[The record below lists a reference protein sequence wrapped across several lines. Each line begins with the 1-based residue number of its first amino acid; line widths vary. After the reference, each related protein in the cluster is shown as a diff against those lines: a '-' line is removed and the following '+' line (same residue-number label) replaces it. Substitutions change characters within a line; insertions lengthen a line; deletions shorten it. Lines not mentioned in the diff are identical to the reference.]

1 VLPWIGVIP
10 LQQLSPVDLNQL
22 YRRLLES
29 DRKRPG
35 VPQRHPEAFHTRAT
49 ELRAEGHTHEVIAA
63 ALREE
68 FPDIAANITRFAVAA
83 LLRRG
88 APKSYVDETQPGLSP
103 RTVRYIHTIIH
114 AALKDALRW
123 SRVVRNVADAA
134 TPPSVSSA
142 KSPRVKAWTAEQLR
156 AFLQFTAENRYL
168 PTWIF
173 LATSGC
179 RRGEALGLRWA
190 DVDLDNALATIG
202 HQVTSIDHRVVVKDL
217 PKTKR
222 DHVIRRDAPR
232 T

>member
-156 AFLQFTAENRYL
+156 RSCNSPPRT
-168 PTWIF
+168 
-173 LATSGC
+173 ATSRPGSSWP
-179 RRGEALGLRWA
+179 RAVADEAKHSACAG
-190 DVDLDNALATIG
+190 
-202 HQVTSIDHRVVVKDL
+202 QTSISTMRS
-217 PKTKR
+217 
-222 DHVIRRDAPR
+222 PR
-232 T
+232 SATRSRQSIIGWS